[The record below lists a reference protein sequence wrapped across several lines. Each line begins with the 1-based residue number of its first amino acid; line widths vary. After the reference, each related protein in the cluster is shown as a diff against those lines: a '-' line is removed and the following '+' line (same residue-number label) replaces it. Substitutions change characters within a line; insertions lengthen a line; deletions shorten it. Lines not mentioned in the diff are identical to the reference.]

1 MKTKMHRRHATH
13 FWRTTWR
20 LIKYL
25 KPWKWL
31 MGLAFLT
38 TMISMFLQIVAP
50 SILGNATT
58 VIYDGIKKGHRW
70 REMGRSFNALP
81 IDFSRVGHILMI
93 VALMYVI
100 AVLNSI
106 IEQVIL
112 NYVSQSAVYSLRR
125 ALKRKMK
132 YLPVSFYDTHDDGDI
147 LSRAINDMDDI
158 STMLQTNLSQF
169 IISIIIFVGVL
180 FMMFKVS
187 VTLTLVALVTIP
199 MSAIVIALIVPKS
212 QRYFA
217 NQQHHLG
224 LLNNQVEEDFSGHNV
239 IKTFNRE
246 RKVEQNFQQEN
257 DRYYQSAWRA
267 QFYSIF
273 MFPITIFIKNLDYVF
288 VAIVGGIEV
297 INGRLP
303 IGNVQAFLQY
313 TNIFAQPITQLSNLT
328 STIQYTIASAER
340 VFEILDEP
348 EMDLQRS
355 SIPSQKTPDL
365 IDFQHVDFQY
375 LPHHPLIHNFNLS
388 VKPGSTIAIVGPTGA
403 GKSTIINLLERFY
416 DVDSGHIRLNGVDTR
431 DLTRPQLRGQMALVL
446 QNSWLF
452 KGSIFDNI
460 KYGNLKASRDE
471 VYRAAQE
478 SHAAD
483 FINHL
488 PRGYRTQLTENA
500 TNLSQ
505 GQRQLLTI
513 ARAFVAQPKILILD
527 EATSSVDTRTE
538 TLIQQA
544 MHKLVQHRTSF
555 VIAHRL
561 STIQNADQ
569 IVVLNHGHIME
580 TGTHRS
586 LLKRHGFYYRLYNAQ
601 FVNVRA

>member
-1 MKTKMHRRHATH
+1 MKAKMHRRQATH
-13 FWRTTWR
+13 FWRTAWR

-31 MGLAFLT
+31 MSLAFLT
-38 TMISMFLQIVAP
+38 AMISMFLQIVAP

-58 VIYDGIKKGHRW
+58 VIYNGVKKGHHW
-70 REMGRSFNALP
+70 HTIGRSFNSLP
-81 IDFSRVGHILMI
+81 INFAQVGHILMI

-106 IEQVIL
+106 VEQVIL
-112 NYVSQSAVYSLRR
+112 NYVSQRAVYSLRK

-132 YLPVSFYDTHDDGDI
+132 YLPVSFYDTHDNGDI
-147 LSRAINDMDDI
+147 LSRVINDMDDI

-180 FMMFKVS
+180 IMMFKVS
-187 VTLTLVALVTIP
+187 VTLTLVALVTVP
-199 MSAIVIALIVPKS
+199 MSAAVITLIVPKS

-217 NQQHHLG
+217 NQQYHLG

-239 IKTFNRE
+239 IKAFNRE
-246 RKVEQNFQQEN
+246 RKVEQHFRQEN

-297 INGRLP
+297 IHGELP

-328 STIQYTIASAER
+328 STIQYTVASAER

-348 EMDLQRS
+348 EMDLKQQR
-355 SIPSQKTPDL
+355 IPDQKNHAL
-365 IDFQHVDFQY
+365 IDFQHVNFQY
-375 LPHHPLIHNFNLS
+375 LPNHPLIHDFNLK
-388 VKPGSTIAIVGPTGA
+388 VEPGSTIAIVGPTGA

-416 DVDSGHIRLNGVDTR
+416 DVNSGHIRWKGIDTR
-431 DLTRPQLRGQMALVL
+431 NLTRSKLRSQMALVL

-452 KGSIFDNI
+452 KGTVFDNI
-460 KYGNLKASRDE
+460 KYGNLKASKDE
-471 VYRAAQE
+471 VYQAARE
-478 SHAAD
+478 SHAED
-483 FINHL
+483 FIRNL
-488 PRGYRTQLTENA
+488 PRQYQTRLTENA

-513 ARAFVAQPKILILD
+513 ARAFVAKPKILILD

-544 MHKLVQHRTSF
+544 MHKLVQNRTSF

-569 IVVLNHGHIME
+569 IIVLNHGHIME

-586 LLKRHGFYYRLYNAQ
+586 LLKKHGFYYRLYNAQ